1 MQQQRAADAVSAQR
15 RGHHQHLDEGFAE
28 EVPML
33 DPVTGQRAIE
43 LGNVH
48 VAVRQPLADLHRTS
62 WVIGRNAVEGDQCRK
77 IRAFGLAYP
86 KWRSLQ
92 RHRRRL
98 RSSKDI
104 IVARYQRSM
113 RCFLL

>member
-1 MQQQRAADAVSAQR
+1 M
-15 RGHHQHLDEGFAE
+15 
-28 EVPML
+28 
-33 DPVTGQRAIE
+33 
-43 LGNVH
+43 H

-62 WVIGRNAVEGDQCRK
+62 WVTRRNAVDGDQCRK
-77 IRAFGLAYP
+77 IRACGRAYP
-86 KWRSLQ
+86 KCWSLPG
-92 RHRRRL
+92 HRGRL